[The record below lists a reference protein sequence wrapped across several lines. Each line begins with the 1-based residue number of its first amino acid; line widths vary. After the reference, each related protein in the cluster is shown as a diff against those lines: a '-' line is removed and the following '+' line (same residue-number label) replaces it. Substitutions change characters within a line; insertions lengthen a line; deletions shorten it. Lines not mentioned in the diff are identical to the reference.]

1 MSPLAADPW
10 WWRQLLGCAAVGLWL
25 SLLALGALLLPRL
38 GLSQG
43 EWSRKL
49 VHIGA
54 GAVVP
59 IAWFS
64 GIDRWVAL
72 PAAAL
77 ITLAAAL
84 NHRRRL
90 LPAIEDVG
98 RDSYGTVAYGAS
110 ITLLLLLWWPQRADA
125 VCAGVLVMAFADG
138 LAGLVGP
145 RVASA
150 SWILLG
156 QRRSLAGTAT
166 MALVSLV
173 VLWALAS
180 VLGAG
185 PPPASLLAIALGAAL
200 LEQIGWG
207 GVDNLTVPL
216 AVAWLWQRLS
226 G

>member
-1 MSPLAADPW
+1 M
-10 WWRQLLGCAAVGLWL
+10 
-25 SLLALGALLLPRL
+25 
-38 GLSQG
+38 
-43 EWSRKL
+43 
-49 VHIGA
+49 
-54 GAVVP
+54 
-59 IAWFS
+59 
-64 GIDRWVAL
+64 
-72 PAAAL
+72 
-77 ITLAAAL
+77 
-84 NHRRRL
+84 
-90 LPAIEDVG
+90 
-98 RDSYGTVAYGAS
+98 
-110 ITLLLLLWWPQRADA
+110 LLLLWWPQRADA

-166 MALVSLV
+166 MALVSLM